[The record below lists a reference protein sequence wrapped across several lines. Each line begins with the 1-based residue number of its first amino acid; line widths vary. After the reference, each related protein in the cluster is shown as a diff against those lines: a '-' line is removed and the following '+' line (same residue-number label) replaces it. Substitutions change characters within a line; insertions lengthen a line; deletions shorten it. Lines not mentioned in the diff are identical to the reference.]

1 MSFFS
6 PRILDHHLQSWVEW
20 SESLQPWNK
29 VERNIQ
35 LCWVFSDELEQLLL
49 LGGSAYWKWAAC
61 FGHGSIL
68 PLLSEDLQNSVYAEG
83 RKVYLYSFL
92 LLFHHSELVVF
103 SFFFFFLKLFLFITI
118 CFILWYIFT
127 VASCS
132 KYSEIETCWEY
143 YLECSCEPLIHL
155 YCMT

>member
-6 PRILDHHLQSWVEW
+6 PRILDHHLQSWVEQ

-29 VERNIQ
+29 VGRNIQ
-35 LCWVFSDELEQLLL
+35 LFWGFSNELKQPLLS
-49 LGGSAYWKWAAC
+49 GGSAYCEWAAC
-61 FGHGSIL
+61 FGHGSVS
-68 PLLSEDLQNSVYAEG
+68 PLLSRDLQNSVNAEG
-83 RKVYLYSFL
+83 RKVYLYSWV
-92 LLFHHSELVVF
+92 LLFLHSALVI
-103 SFFFFFLKLFLFITI
+103 FFFFFFKLFLGITI

-143 YLECSCEPLIHL
+143 YLEYICEPLIQL
-155 YCMT
+155 YCVT